1 MRFSIKSLLPFLGMF
16 AVIFLFHFTDLIVLK
31 FYPPIVNFCLF
42 LIFFSSIF
50 QEKTIIQKMAL
61 LMEPDAN
68 EAVMSYTRK
77 LTYVWAVFT
86 FVNFLLSFWTVF
98 LPEKIWAV
106 YNGCISYILVGCVF
120 IIEYIVRINFKR
132 KHG

>member
-1 MRFSIKSLLPFLGMF
+1 
-16 AVIFLFHFTDLIVLK
+16 
-31 FYPPIVNFCLF
+31 
-42 LIFFSSIF
+42 
-50 QEKTIIQKMAL
+50 MAL

-77 LTYVWAVFT
+77 LTYVWAAFT
-86 FVNFLLSFWTVF
+86 FVNFLVSFWTVF

>member
-1 MRFSIKSLLPFLGMF
+1 
-16 AVIFLFHFTDLIVLK
+16 
-31 FYPPIVNFCLF
+31 
-42 LIFFSSIF
+42 
-50 QEKTIIQKMAL
+50 MAL

-77 LTYVWAVFT
+77 LTYVWAAFT
-86 FVNFLLSFWTVF
+86 FVNFLVSFWTVF

-106 YNGCISYILVGCVF
+106 YNGCISYILV
-120 IIEYIVRINFKR
+120 EYIVKINFKR